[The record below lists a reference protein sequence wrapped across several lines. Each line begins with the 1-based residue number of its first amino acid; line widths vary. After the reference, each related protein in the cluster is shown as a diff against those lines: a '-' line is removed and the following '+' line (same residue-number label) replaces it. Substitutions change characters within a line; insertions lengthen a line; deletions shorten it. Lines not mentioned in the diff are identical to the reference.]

1 MSRRDDAIVAW
12 HEVPGRT
19 PPQKIRPVGY
29 GLILAGVRTN
39 RSRRLWPY
47 MGGIAKQNGTFPK
60 CLGSVSDHLHLCLS
74 QLQENGTSIEQQLE
88 QTADT
93 DLSRR
98 VLGLLK
104 KKGAHFDQKYLWD

>member
-1 MSRRDDAIVAW
+1 MSRRDYAIVAW
-12 HEVPGRT
+12 HEVPGRA

-29 GLILAGVRTN
+29 GVILAGVRTN
-39 RSRRLWPY
+39 RSRTSLALHGRHRQAEW
-47 MGGIAKQNGTFPK
+47 NFPK

-104 KKGAHFDQKYLWD
+104 KQGAHFDEKYRWA

>member
-1 MSRRDDAIVAW
+1 
-12 HEVPGRT
+12 
-19 PPQKIRPVGY
+19 
-29 GLILAGVRTN
+29 
-39 RSRRLWPY
+39 

-104 KKGAHFDQKYLWD
+104 KQGAHFDEKYRWA

>member
-1 MSRRDDAIVAW
+1 MRSS
-12 HEVPGRT
+12 PGT
-19 PPQKIRPVGY
+19 KCLGEPHPPKIRPLGY

-39 RSRRLWPY
+39 RSRRLWPS